1 MYNHNFPGIQQYQL
15 SNGVNDFRHDL
26 RNVQNTCQ
34 KYMNYHVIG
43 QMADGTQVEGIIE
56 DVDDDGVTM
65 LVPEEVEDNGAD
77 DRIYGG
83 YGGYGGYG
91 RRRFRR
97 FRRRRFPLYTFVF
110 PFIFPFPYYY

>member
-1 MYNHNFPGIQQYQL
+1 MNNQYFHGMLPGNHPNFRFQG
-15 SNGVNDFRHDL
+15 GNDFRD
-26 RNVQNTCQ
+26 VQNACQ

-56 DVDDDGVTM
+56 DMDDEGVTM
-65 LVPEEVEDNGAD
+65 LVPEIVEEDTDD

-83 YGGYGGYG
+83 YGGYGG

-97 FRRRRFPLYTFVF
+97 FRRRRFPFFSFVF
-110 PFIFPFPYYY
+110 PFIFPYPYYY